1 MDDNNFKL
9 AGATT
14 MKILILKQD
23 EMLKVFSMSEAIQ
36 ACRDAFELYS
46 TGKTAIPL
54 RTNID
59 IPQAAGQSLYM
70 PGYACDAG
78 ALGVKI
84 VSVYPENPARGLPS
98 VPATMVLLDAQT
110 GMLIALMD
118 GTCLTR
124 IRTGAASGVATDL
137 LSRPDS
143 SVFALF
149 GAGGQAEMQLEAVL
163 TVRPVRE
170 VRVFSLQGV
179 EEFVQSMRNR
189 FASKF
194 NCVIKVA
201 ASSDEAVRN
210 ADIITTVTTSKTP
223 VYDGKLVK
231 KGVHVNGVGSYTPEM
246 HENDEYFVTGAKVY
260 VDTRD
265 GAFAEAADLI
275 IPARKHAFS
284 FDRIAGEI
292 GEVIAG
298 KAPGR
303 VSAEEN
309 TFFKT
314 VGSAVQDIVTARRIY
329 ERAIKLKI
337 GSFIEF

>member
-1 MDDNNFKL
+1 
-9 AGATT
+9 

-46 TGKTAIPL
+46 KGKTDIPL
-54 RTNID
+54 RVNID
-59 IPQAAGQSLYM
+59 VPQAAGQSLYM
-70 PGYACDAG
+70 PGYACDAE

-110 GMLIALMD
+110 GMLISLMD

-124 IRTGAASGVATDL
+124 IRTGAASGVATDI

-143 SVFALF
+143 SIFALF

-163 TVRPVRE
+163 TVRPVKE
-170 VRVFSLQGV
+170 VRVFGLQGI
-179 EEFVQSMRNR
+179 EEFAQRMRNR
-189 FASKF
+189 FEAKF
-194 NCVIKVA
+194 NCAIKAV
-201 ASSDEAVRN
+201 SSPAEAVHN

-223 VYDGKLVK
+223 VYDGKLLK

-246 HENDEYFVTGAKVY
+246 HENDEYFVTRAKVY

-275 IPARKHAFS
+275 IPAKNRTFS
-284 FDRIAGEI
+284 FDQVVGEI

-303 VSAEEN
+303 VCAEEN

-314 VGSAVQDIVTARRIY
+314 VGSGVQDIVTARRIY
-329 ERAIKLKI
+329 DKAVKLKI
-337 GSFIEF
+337 GSFIDF

>member
-1 MDDNNFKL
+1 
-9 AGATT
+9 

-36 ACRDAFELYS
+36 ACREAFELYS
-46 TGKTAIPL
+46 DGKTDIPL
-54 RTNID
+54 RVNID
-59 IPQAAGQSLYM
+59 VPQASGQSLYM

-84 VSVYPENPARGLPS
+84 VSVYPGNPAKGLPS
-98 VPATMVLLDAQT
+98 VPAVMALLDAQT
-110 GMLIALMD
+110 GMLISLMD

-124 IRTGAASGVATDL
+124 IRTGAASGVATDI
-137 LSRPDS
+137 LSSPES
-143 SVFALF
+143 SIFALF
-149 GAGGQAEMQLEAVL
+149 GAGGQAETQLEATL
-163 TVRPVRE
+163 TVRPAIKE

-179 EEFVQSMRNR
+179 EEFVQRMRNR
-189 FASKF
+189 FEAKF
-194 NCVIKVA
+194 NCKIKAV
-201 ASSDEAVRN
+201 SSPAEAVHN

-223 VYDGKLVK
+223 VYDGKLLK
-231 KGVHVNGVGSYTPEM
+231 RGVHVNGVGSYTPEM
-246 HENDEYFVTGAKVY
+246 HENDEYFVTRAKVY

-275 IPARKHAFS
+275 IPVQNHTFS
-284 FDRIAGEI
+284 FDQVVGEI

-303 VSAEEN
+303 VDAEEN

-314 VGSAVQDIVTARRIY
+314 VGSGVQDIVTARRIY
-329 ERAIKLKI
+329 DKAVKLNI
-337 GSFIEF
+337 GSFIDF